1 MKNIMEWLGLTG
13 GMTGILLLQ
22 LFLLKQHKRLG
33 FILPI
38 ATFLLAILALPGW
51 VAYLPDAWTNQSF
64 MFILERVGY
73 AKVAEVLNGMYV
85 FALYN
90 LPTVLLLLMVY
101 AVHGGT
107 RRHNRLEREMDLMRV
122 EDLND

>member
-1 MKNIMEWLGLTG
+1 MEWLVLTG

-33 FILPI
+33 FILPT

-51 VAYLPDAWTNQSF
+51 VAYLPDAWTDQSF
-64 MFILERVGY
+64 NFILERVGY
-73 AKVAEVLNGMYV
+73 AKAAEVLNGIYV
-85 FALYN
+85 FSLYN
-90 LPTVLLLLMVY
+90 LPTLFLLLMIY

-107 RRHNRLEREMDLMRV
+107 RGHSRLEREMDRMRV
-122 EDLND
+122 DDLHE

>member
-1 MKNIMEWLGLTG
+1 MEWLILTG
-13 GMTGILLLQ
+13 GMTGVLLLQ
-22 LFLLKQHKRLG
+22 LFLLKQNRRLG
-33 FILPI
+33 LILPT
-38 ATFLLAILALPGW
+38 ATFFLAILALPGW

-64 MFILERVGY
+64 SFILERVGY

-90 LPTVLLLLMVY
+90 LPTVLLLLMAY

-107 RRHNRLEREMDLMRV
+107 RRHSRLEREIDRMRV
-122 EDLND
+122 EDLQ

>member
-1 MKNIMEWLGLTG
+1 MEWLGLTG